1 MGPGGYPWWLTPR
14 KPHPRAAGDA
24 QVRAIG
30 GVVAAVAVLGYLSP
44 KLMHKF
50 REGAKEAGG
59 LVKDFNEAKNGAAVK
74 SK

>member
-1 MGPGGYPWWLTPR
+1 MVADTLWGI
-14 KPHPRAAGDA
+14 
-24 QVRAIG
+24 V